1 MKNIFE
7 LNESQ
12 KNKIRNLHNSKK
24 TSYGTSLIKEDAGMD
39 TPGGNPDY
47 FYGDGSL
54 DKIRKIAQKQ
64 EEDFEYISNEEM
76 DKLEL
81 ELGTH
86 EVAEEIF
93 KLFDHKIA
101 EWVSNPEIRVTKET
115 NDLMTE
121 WKDNA
126 KNQIVRLLKAQ
137 HQKDFAGKGYD
148 IPGFEGTMDD
158 LNDLSIRG

>member
-24 TSYGTSLIKEDAGMD
+24 TSYGTSLIKEQE
-39 TPGGNPDY
+39 DY
-47 FYGDGSL
+47 
-54 DKIRKIAQKQ
+54 
-64 EEDFEYISNEEM
+64 EYISNEEM

-86 EVAEEIF
+86 DVAEEIF
-93 KLFDHKIA
+93 RLFDHKIA
-101 EWVSNPEIRVTKET
+101 EWVINPDIRVTKET
-115 NDLMTE
+115 NDLMAE

-137 HQKDFAGKGYD
+137 HKKDFTGKGYD
-148 IPGFEGTMDD
+148 IPGFEGTMDALD
-158 LNDLSIRG
+158 DLSIRD